1 MSQPFSIVDGWGDV
15 CPTVHVGLRW
25 PRYLLRSSRIR
36 NRLADFGSP
45 RISTTSYIISG
56 FFADESALVKEQL
69 EKLVLQ
75 MYKSGIQYAEAVREF
90 QKTFIVT
97 VLQEQKGN
105 QVRAARELRMH
116 RNTLSRTIWD
126 LEVDMQPL
134 RASRRRP
141 PVSAPPVAGE
151 RKARASQ

>member
-1 MSQPFSIVDGWGDV
+1 
-15 CPTVHVGLRW
+15 
-25 PRYLLRSSRIR
+25 
-36 NRLADFGSP
+36 
-45 RISTTSYIISG
+45 
-56 FFADESALVKEQL
+56 VKEQL

-116 RNTLSRTIWD
+116 RNTLSRTIRD
-126 LEVDMQPL
+126 LEVDMQPFCVH
-134 RASRRRP
+134 R
-141 PVSAPPVAGE
+141 VAD
-151 RKARASQ
+151 RLSARAQSQGKGRPGRVSNWPDSNCSASPELALGMKVEGYVACAAPCALLEASDGA